1 MASNGT
7 VDEHLMQFS
16 SSQMVIVLFFS
27 GIISLITVTG
37 NVLVIVAFKV
47 NRNLKSANNY
57 FLLSLA
63 VADIVIGLVS
73 MNLFTTYVTMGRW
86 VLGPVCC
93 DMWLVTD
100 YVASNASVMHLLV
113 ISFDRY
119 LSITRPLKYKAK
131 RTTKRVVL
139 MIATAWAVSI
149 ILWAPAILF
158 WQYIIGIR
166 TVAADRCYIQ
176 FLSEPII
183 TFGTAILAFYLP
195 AAIIMILYWRIYL
208 ETQKR
213 FKELKTLQGAE
224 LMVTKVPPLAAH
236 VPEGCPQH
244 PSEVQPPCNGDAESQ
259 PRTLV
264 LCCEPPVCKEKDVQ
278 LMEAE
283 QEEDIEE
290 DGVEKQLPELKVLYP
305 AVFPLCGYETSFRY
319 PRVDEISPRDEREAE
334 GEDPAGRCGT
344 PRRGPKNDL
353 NEDNEAIGDRQT
365 DRRQGPPTRED
376 TGRSTAVN
384 ARRQMTKRKHNNLVN
399 EKKAAKTLSAILLA
413 FIVTWTPYNIM
424 VLVSTF
430 CNRCI
435 PSYLWNLGY
444 WLCYVNSTVN
454 PMCYAL
460 CNKTFRETFKLLL
473 LCRQSRIQK
482 SY

>member
-1 MASNGT
+1 MPHHMTYDVIIIKTFSMCHPTNDGDWGD
-7 VDEHLMQFS
+7 DETAT
-16 SSQMVIVLFFS
+16 MVITLFFS

-63 VADIVIGLVS
+63 VADIIIGLIS

-139 MIATAWAVSI
+139 MIVTAWTVSI

-158 WQYIIGIR
+158 WQYII
-166 TVAADRCYIQ
+166 
-176 FLSEPII
+176 E
-183 TFGTAILAFYLP
+183 
-195 AAIIMILYWRIYL
+195 
-208 ETQKR
+208 
-213 FKELKTLQGAE
+213 
-224 LMVTKVPPLAAH
+224 
-236 VPEGCPQH
+236 
-244 PSEVQPPCNGDAESQ
+244 
-259 PRTLV
+259 
-264 LCCEPPVCKEKDVQ
+264 
-278 LMEAE
+278 
-283 QEEDIEE
+283 IEE
-290 DGVEKQLPELKVLYP
+290 DDVEKQFPELKVLYP
-305 AVFPLCGYETSFRY
+305 AVFSFCGYESSCQT
-319 PRVDEISPRDEREAE
+319 PRIDEISPGYESEAE
-334 GEDPAGRCGT
+334 GEDSGGKCGT
-344 PRRGPKNDL
+344 PSRGTKNEFKEKD
-353 NEDNEAIGDRQT
+353 EAIEDRPA
-365 DRRQGPPTRED
+365 RCQGPPAREC

-430 CNRCI
+430 CNKCI

-473 LCRQSRIQK
+473 MCHQKEQNQIKSNVNVVRTINTNNGNKIKSDQKEDQKKDKMEIDFRIWVWSVGRSPWGLLADNLKGKFPVVICPVLTVYFLTYMLLCVPSSVLFQK
-482 SY
+482 SCYFVRFRRGGGVCS